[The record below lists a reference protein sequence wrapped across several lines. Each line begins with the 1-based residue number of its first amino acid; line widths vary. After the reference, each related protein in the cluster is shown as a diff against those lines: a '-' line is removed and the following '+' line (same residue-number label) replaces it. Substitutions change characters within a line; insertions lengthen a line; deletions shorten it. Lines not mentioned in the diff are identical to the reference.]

1 MVYLRTVKRGKKI
14 HKAHRW
20 LRKGFQLVSLSPETT
35 FVFCFKVPE
44 MPLKALAAGAV
55 GAENRWQEADK
66 LMVLGLTFVLGV

>member
-1 MVYLRTVKRGKKI
+1 
-14 HKAHRW
+14 
-20 LRKGFQLVSLSPETT
+20 
-35 FVFCFKVPE
+35 